1 MAAPHNLADSFS
13 HPLVGISH
21 GTGHAEFEVAK
32 PSFQDRIDL
41 DYDVRNAATAS
52 TAEFLPKFIA
62 ELLTALIPWPFHP
75 ATSLVAF
82 EMVPQEVE
90 STLSH
95 SRDYP
100 GFGRMQF

>member
-1 MAAPHNLADSFS
+1 MAAPHNLTNSFAD
-13 HPLVGISH
+13 PLVGISH

-32 PSFQDRIDL
+32 PSFEDRIDL

-52 TAEFLPKFIA
+52 TVEFLPKLIA

-75 ATSLVAF
+75 ATHLVAF
-82 EMVPQEVE
+82 EMIPQEVE

-95 SRDYP
+95 S
-100 GFGRMQF
+100 